1 MVSVWQKLQHSGV
14 AFPAEYPA
22 RGLKVTVGGRQVRLS
37 PLAEEMAYHFAK
49 KRDTPYVKDPV
60 FVANFMHDFVKELP
74 SEYRKVGFEQVDFSE
89 FYSLVDGEKRQK
101 ESMGKEQKRSLAAQ
115 RKLLKEQLKG
125 RYGRA
130 VVDGKEVEVA
140 NWMVEPPGL
149 FLGRG
154 SHPIR
159 GHWKPKVT
167 EKDIILNL
175 GQDAAVPPGDWGRIV
190 HDHESVWF
198 AKWIDKLTEKEKYVW
213 PHESSHIQQSRNME
227 KYDKAARMSG
237 DLEKIRSRTLR
248 SMSSRDRTERK
259 TATVCYLIDWLG
271 MRVGDEKDE
280 DEADTVG
287 ATTLRVEHL
296 KISDAKIE
304 FDFLGKDSVKWVKVI
319 ENPEK
324 LLVKNLAGFVSRKA
338 PDREVFDGIT
348 SGKVNR
354 FFSSIV
360 PGLTAKVFRT
370 YHATVITEGY
380 LRSADVRKEEEP
392 VKKYCAKMANLE
404 AAIFCNH
411 KRTPPKN
418 WEESLKKKEEQL
430 REYESKGKDER
441 VKKAKMEIEL
451 AVKTRDYNLNTS
463 LKNYID
469 PRVYKAWC
477 DYVGLDW
484 TKLYTK
490 SLQRKFEWVEKSRTE
505 WVVPVVTVAA
515 GPPIAEE
522 KN

>member
-1 MVSVWQKLQHSGV
+1 
-14 AFPAEYPA
+14 
-22 RGLKVTVGGRQVRLS
+22 
-37 PLAEEMAYHFAK
+37 
-49 KRDTPYVKDPV
+49 VKDPI
-60 FVANFMHDFVKELP
+60 FAANFMQDFVKELP
-74 SEYRKVGFEQVDFSE
+74 PEHGKVKFEQVDFSE
-89 FYSLVDGEKRQK
+89 LYALVDEEKRRK
-101 ESMGKEQKRSLAAQ
+101 EATGKERKKQEAAERKARKEEQKQ
-115 RKLLKEQLKG
+115 T
-125 RYGRA
+125 YGHA
-130 VVDGKEVEVA
+130 VIDGKDVEIA

-154 SHPIR
+154 NHPIR
-159 GHWKPKVT
+159 GHWKPRVT
-167 EKDIILNL
+167 HKDIILNL
-175 GQDAAVPPGDWGRIV
+175 GDEATPPPGEWGKIV

-198 AKWIDKLTEKEKYVW
+198 AKWIDKLTDKEKYVW

-227 KYDKAARMSG
+227 KYDKAARMRKNL
-237 DLEKIRSRTLR
+237 DKIRYRTLK
-248 SMSSRDRTERK
+248 SMSSKDLMERK

-296 KISDAKIE
+296 KISDTKIE
-304 FDFLGKDSVKWVKVI
+304 FDFLGKDSVRWIKVL

-324 LLVKNLAGFVSRKA
+324 VLVKNLTEFVSKKGI
-338 PDREVFDGIT
+338 DDEVFDDIT
-348 SGKVNR
+348 SGMVNS

-360 PGLTAKVFRT
+360 AGLSAKVFRT
-370 YHATVITEGY
+370 YHATAITEGY
-380 LRSADVRKEEEP
+380 LRLADVTKEDDL
-392 VKKYCAKMANLE
+392 VKKYHAKMANLE

-418 WEESLKKKEEQL
+418 WEEALKKKEEQL
-430 REYESKGKDER
+430 KEYESKGKDER
-441 VKKAKMEIEL
+441 VKKVKMDIQL

-469 PRVYKAWC
+469 PRIYKAWC

-505 WVVPVVTVAA
+505 WVAAKETVPILPANVEAKA
-515 GPPIAEE
+515 
-522 KN
+522 